1 MRSPARTRAAW
12 PRWWLVMALPAGL
25 LVSSASGDLTIHLRL
40 AETPTVNGGSVAL
53 TGPGQV
59 VAMQIWAV
67 VTDRNGDPSDD
78 GLWKFYSSF
87 RSSDGGVMLGDL
99 TTAWPTTPG
108 GSRWG
113 GGPASLGYQNDLE
126 GEIDMS
132 APSHPG
138 GYPDNPNGRYSDYHF
153 IPGSGDGDLD
163 IGHTDRSMP
172 APPWFLARSPSFV
185 YDDGM
190 GNPTN
195 EWHVANLYFVAT
207 GWGPDYNPTGE
218 SGVTEIW
225 AQPRYYAGAQWVED
239 GAYKQN
245 RFDPGETCNGTL
257 LGGASILLYAVP
269 TAPTPEP
276 ATLALLVV
284 GLGML
289 AARRRRVAWS
299 SRRVSMLQS

>member
-1 MRSPARTRAAW
+1 MRSLARTRAAW
-12 PRWWLVMALPAGL
+12 PRWWLVMALAAGL
-25 LVSSASGDLTIHLRL
+25 LVSSASGALTIHLRL

-67 VTDRNGDPSDD
+67 VTDGNGDPSDD

-99 TTAWPTTPG
+99 TATWPTTCG
-108 GSRWG
+108 GNPWSG
-113 GGPASLGYQNDLE
+113 GRSASLGYQNDLE

-132 APSHPG
+132 APGHRG
-138 GYPDNPNGRYSDYHF
+138 LDNPNGRDSEYHF

-163 IGHTDRSMP
+163 IGHTDLSLP
-172 APPWFLARSPSFV
+172 APPWFLAKSAWVV
-185 YDDGM
+185 YDDEM

-195 EWHVANLYFVAT
+195 EWHIANLYFVAT

-225 AQPRYYAGAQWVED
+225 AEPRQFGCALWMED
-239 GAYKQN
+239 GVPEISK
-245 RFDPGETCNGTL
+245 FSPGEEHFKGDL
-257 LGGASILLYAVP
+257 LGGASILLYVP
-269 TAPTPEP
+269 PMALAPEP
-276 ATLALLVV
+276 ATLALLAV
-284 GLGML
+284 GLGTL
-289 AARRRRVAWS
+289 AARRRRVTMPRA
-299 SRRVSMLQS
+299 VTP